1 MLKKI
6 IIFFLFLGTVCTALI
21 LIAANK
27 LSSPVEKVV
36 NKEMIRMR
44 VEKNIRNPDSLIVVG
59 EPAAPIIMEKL
70 MDENFM
76 GTAHLYEVLGEIGS
90 KEATPGL
97 LKLLEGAIK
106 EKDYVEMKFDI
117 RTLKKIGDKRAGEI
131 LLRIFEDKDERVDIR
146 MFAAEALTTCGGW
159 WSKMKVRN
167 FVEEVQYLWIR
178 VGYWMDEEAE
188 EELEQ
193 LGFHNNE
200 LVIPWLADMVLE
212 LKDINLIVK
221 AFKYRIIGDEPRKPR
236 LERACQILTEDPKG
250 IEALFKLVENDS
262 YMYPEHFPDIATPRE
277 RQRYQSVPLKNRVE
291 AAKAL
296 VTLGDKVS
304 KLRLQKAL
312 NSIEADAPELKG
324 EVQTLKKQIKE

>member
-1 MLKKI
+1 MHKKI
-6 IIFFLFLGTVCTALI
+6 INFLLFLSIIFTAI
-21 LIAANK
+21 VIIGASK
-27 LSSPVEKVV
+27 LSSSIEEVEDNESIKV
-36 NKEMIRMR
+36 R
-44 VEKNIRNPDSLIVVG
+44 VEKNIRTPDSLVAIG
-59 EPAAPIIMEKL
+59 EPAVPIIMEKL

-76 GTAHLYEVLGEIGS
+76 GTAPLYEVLGHIGS

-97 LKLLEGAIK
+97 LKLLEDAIK
-106 EKDYVEMKFDI
+106 EKDYLEMKFDI
-117 RTLKKIGDKRAGEI
+117 KTLKKIGDKRAGEI

-146 MFAAEALTTCGGW
+146 MLAAEALTTCGGW

-167 FVEEVQYLWIR
+167 FVADIQALWIK
-178 VGYWMDEEAE
+178 VFYWMDEEAE
-188 EELEQ
+188 KELKEM
-193 LGFHNNE
+193 GFHSNE
-200 LVIPWLADMVLE
+200 LVLPWLADMVIE

-250 IEALFKLVENDS
+250 IEALFKLVENDKD
-262 YMYPEHFPDIATPRE
+262 MCPEHFPDIATPRE

-296 VTLGDKVS
+296 ITLGDKVS

-312 NSIEADAPELKG
+312 NSIEADTPELKAK
-324 EVQTLKKQIKE
+324 VQTLKERIKE